1 MGYSAKSDKGDMM
14 KKDTELALEDFT
26 EVTEHLYS
34 AMEKI
39 NKLFTSEVLSEAE
52 KERLGKLGR
61 AIHWASHEMD
71 HLFLDLKSVPDALKK
86 DLKAHY
92 EH

>member
-1 MGYSAKSDKGDMM
+1 M
-14 KKDTELALEDFT
+14 KEDGTLVLEDFT
-26 EVTEHLYS
+26 GITDDLFS

-39 NKLFTSEVLSEAE
+39 NRLFTSEALSEAE

-71 HLFLDLKSVPDALKK
+71 HLFVDLESVPDSLKDDLKK
-86 DLKAHY
+86 HY